1 MSNSRRV
8 IHTHTHILRPICT
21 ARNEFYPTMAFQT
34 QRAGGSHYELKMTDK
49 EMAHLDRIL
58 LEGNQ
63 DGSSSAAARS

>member
-8 IHTHTHILRPICT
+8 IHTQTHSQANSYT
-21 ARNEFYPTMAFQT
+21 ARNEFNPTIAFQT

-63 DGSSSAAARS
+63 DGSSSAAA